1 MYDNL
6 SDVQLLALNK
16 SVATAARKRGID
28 LSPGMHSVPA
38 FDLRADS
45 GSVSVGQPEDYTP
58 TIKIPL
64 LDTMVIAFHRAGF
77 QRDGIA
83 DLILDSATDALN
95 NGDKVGDEIK
105 TTISYVQQE
114 VKDLQAR
121 LASGLPAATR
131 KGKTKV
137 TLRGGC
143 EG

>member
-6 SDVQLLALNK
+6 NDTQLLAL
-16 SVATAARKRGID
+16 SRSAAAAAKKRGID
-28 LSPGMHSVPA
+28 LSAGLHNIDSFSV
-38 FDLRADS
+38 S
-45 GSVSVGQPEDYTP
+45 GDGGEVSVGNPEDYTP

-83 DLILDSATDALN
+83 TLILDAATDAIN
-95 NGDKVGDEIK
+95 NGNKVGDEIK
-105 TTISYVQQE
+105 TTIGYVKQE
-114 VKDLQAR
+114 VKDLQSK

-131 KGKTKV
+131 KGKVKV
-137 TLRGGC
+137 SLRGGC